1 METLEK
7 VEHRPVLI
15 LTKATREMN
24 RVVGRDP
31 NEVLIEGSMM
41 NRTEAQPVPHDRF
54 SVLLHVTDDVR
65 GIKKTKLFQPADRTL
80 AAVCRDDAAAET
92 SLMQTNARLANDIA
106 TLEWIHDLRRRWVV
120 HRTD

>member
-1 METLEK
+1 MEALEK
-7 VEHRPVLI
+7 VEHRPILV

-31 NEVLIEGSMM
+31 DEVLIEGSMV

-54 SVLLHVTDDVR
+54 SVLLHVSDDVR
-65 GIKKTKLFQPADRTL
+65 GIEKTQLFQPADRTL
-80 AAVCRDDAAAET
+80 AAVRRDDPAPDT
-92 SLMQTNARLANDIA
+92 SLVQTNARLANDIA
-106 TLEWIHDLRRRWVV
+106 TLEWIHDRRRRWVV